1 MTGKIKTT
9 LLKIF
14 AGAVITVVYFYA
26 ACFAGNI
33 ISFISLTF
41 SAAFDNDIM
50 TWALI
55 FAPPVMLFTFLDNL
69 LFDPLLKLFGRPAL
83 VYAVL
88 SGNFM
93 TLRGI
98 LIMIGGFSSWNEN
111 YLFAG
116 KFGAILLA
124 VPVSGLLGGV
134 LFCFLIRLL
143 KTAKENKLMSDTS
156 KEFKELL

>member
-33 ISFISLTF
+33 ISFILLTF

-55 FAPPVMLFTFLDNL
+55 FAPPVMFFTFLDNL

-93 TLRGI
+93 TFRGI

-124 VPVSGLLGGV
+124 VPLSGLLGGV
-134 LFCFLIRLL
+134 LFCFLIRLF
-143 KTAKENKLMSDTS
+143 KKIKS
-156 KEFKELL
+156 KEAVGSKSEKEYIK